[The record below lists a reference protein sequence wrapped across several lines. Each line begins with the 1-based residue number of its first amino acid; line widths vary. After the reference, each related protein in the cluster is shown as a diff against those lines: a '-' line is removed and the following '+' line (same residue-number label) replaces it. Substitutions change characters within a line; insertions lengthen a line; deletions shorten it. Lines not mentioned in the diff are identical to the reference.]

1 MSKKLLVESE
11 KGGCIITDYKGNNII
26 FSSIKEAEEYVK
38 ENFQEWNEGLDKE
51 ESKDTF
57 YIYDSK
63 NPKVDL
69 KVFTLTN

>member
-1 MSKKLLVESE
+1 MKKLLVESE
-11 KGGCIITDYKGNNII
+11 KGGSIITDYKGNNLI
-26 FSSIKEAEEYVK
+26 FSSVKEAENYVK
-38 ENFQEWNEGLDKE
+38 EWFPIWNEGIYGE

-57 YIYDSK
+57 YVYDSK